1 MLFMTESISD
11 TFCVTPQLGYQIHK
25 ADLKRIPSKGPF
37 IVVVNRVVP
46 GLDERLL
53 IHLFASR
60 FPHFKI
66 LTDHPIK
73 GEKDFDTYFFKRAG
87 FNLNLLQNPIGFFEA
102 FVHIMDTEAHGE
114 PWVMAVVADFSR
126 NTLESLSKT
135 PYIKRLFKSL
145 ENARYPILPA
155 RLEQVDKK
163 GPLLELISQRKQES
177 YDFLLRIGNLI
188 SVEEQEKAGRSY
200 WKYLRS
206 KLFALGTGLEVKRIF
221 QLSIFKN
228 EARMEPL
235 AEAVDP
241 ALVVA
246 DIQNLTYGNLIA
258 SKGEFDVFVASSH
271 QIPNALQE
279 IGRLREMTF
288 RAVSEGTG
296 KCKDLDEFD
305 IYYLQLI
312 IWDRE
317 AKRIVGGY
325 RLGKGD
331 EIFST
336 FGMDGFYIN
345 SLFKIEEGFYP
356 IIQQSIELGRSYI
369 VPDYQRKRLPLFLL
383 WRGILFFLLKNPHYK
398 YLYGPLSI
406 SKYYSE
412 VSKSLIVEFVKRY
425 YFDHELAQFLKPRKP
440 FKVKT
445 RQVDIEVLL
454 ESLPPELSAL
464 DNFIEDIEPEHFRIP
479 VLLKQYAKQN
489 AKFISFNVDPNFS
502 DVLDGFMLLNLKHLP
517 LSTIEALKEE
527 QS

>member
-1 MLFMTESISD
+1 MTEASTETIWID
-11 TFCVTPQLGYQIHK
+11 DRLGYQIK
-25 ADLKRIPSKGPF
+25 DADVKRIPNSGPM
-37 IVVVNRVVP
+37 IIIVNRMIP

-53 IHLFASR
+53 IQLFASR
-60 FPHFKI
+60 FSHFKI
-66 LTDHPIK
+66 LTDHPL
-73 GEKDFDTYFFKRAG
+73 KDEGDLSNYFFKKGG

-102 FVHIMDTEAHGE
+102 FINILEAESGDE
-114 PWVMAVVADFSR
+114 PWVLAVVVDFSK
-126 NTLESLSKT
+126 NTLDSLSKT
-135 PYIKRLFKSL
+135 PYLKRLFKSL
-145 ENARYPILPA
+145 KKAAFPILPV
-155 RLEQVDKK
+155 RLDMLDKK
-163 GPLLELISQRKQES
+163 GPLLELISQRKHEPHA
-177 YDFLLRIGNLI
+177 FLVRVGKLIG
-188 SVEEQEKAGRSY
+188 VEEQEKAGASY

-221 QLSIFKN
+221 QLSFLKN
-228 EARMEPL
+228 ETTPDPL
-235 AEAVDP
+235 AEPIDQ
-241 ALVVA
+241 ALIEK
-246 DIQNLTYGNLIA
+246 DIQNLTFDNLVT
-258 SKGEFDVFVASSH
+258 SKGEFDVFVAESH
-271 QIPNALQE
+271 QIPNVLQE

-288 RAVSEGTG
+288 RDVGEGTG

-312 IWDRE
+312 IWDRD
-317 AKRIVGGY
+317 ASQIAGGY

-331 EIFST
+331 QIFSSY
-336 FGMDGFYIN
+336 GVEGFYIN
-345 SLFKIEEGFYP
+345 SLFKIEEGFFP
-356 IIQQSIELGRSYI
+356 ILRESIELGRSYI
-369 VPDYQRKRLPLFLL
+369 IPDYQRKRLPLFLL

-425 YFDHELAQFLKPRKP
+425 YFDHELARYLKPRKP

-445 RQVDIEVLL
+445 KKVDIEVLL
-454 ESLPPELSAL
+454 ENLPPELGAL

-502 DVLDGFMLLNLKHLP
+502 DVLDGFMILDLKHLP
-517 LSTIEALKEE
+517 LSTIETLKEE

>member
-1 MLFMTESISD
+1 
-11 TFCVTPQLGYQIHK
+11 
-25 ADLKRIPSKGPF
+25 
-37 IVVVNRVVP
+37 
-46 GLDERLL
+46 
-53 IHLFASR
+53 
-60 FPHFKI
+60 
-66 LTDHPIK
+66 
-73 GEKDFDTYFFKRAG
+73 
-87 FNLNLLQNPIGFFEA
+87 
-102 FVHIMDTEAHGE
+102 
-114 PWVMAVVADFSR
+114 
-126 NTLESLSKT
+126 
-135 PYIKRLFKSL
+135 
-145 ENARYPILPA
+145 
-155 RLEQVDKK
+155 
-163 GPLLELISQRKQES
+163 
-177 YDFLLRIGNLI
+177 LLRIGNLI

-246 DIQNLTYGNLIA
+246 DIQNLTFGNLIA